1 MTEKVSVVKQKKTLI
16 HLYFLD
22 HEPGRVSCKDGDGIS
37 DPFNKDWAGDQSRTL
52 QGACAG
58 RCLSCELR
66 PQRPRLPQRSR
77 ARAVL

>member
-1 MTEKVSVVKQKKTLI
+1 MTSTVSIVKQKKTLI

-37 DPFNKDWAGDQSRTL
+37 DTFKRLGWRPAVEHCNDHLPDA
-52 QGACAG
+52 
-58 RCLSCELR
+58 SCELR
-66 PQRPRLPQRSR
+66 PQRPRLPQRAH